1 MLQTPLSECGLREWD
16 SDLATNY
23 LQASAHSHNAYHTYM
38 SKVTLPEDH
47 LAMYGITSSPM
58 NMAGVTASGLR
69 QTSKWRSHRALIR
82 GSSLMRYI

>member
-1 MLQTPLSECGLREWD
+1 M
-16 SDLATNY
+16 NY
-23 LQASAHSHNAYHTYM
+23 LQCGVYSHNAYHTYRP
-38 SKVTLPEDH
+38 KVPLPEGC

-82 GSSLMRYI
+82 GSSLMRYT